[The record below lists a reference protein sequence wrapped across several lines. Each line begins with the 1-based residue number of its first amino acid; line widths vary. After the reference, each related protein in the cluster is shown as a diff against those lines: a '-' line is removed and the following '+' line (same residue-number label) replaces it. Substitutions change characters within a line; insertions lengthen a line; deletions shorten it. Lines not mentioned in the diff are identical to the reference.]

1 MKKKIIG
8 YILVS
13 ICIVLILGYLA
24 YAKWSFSDND
34 NDIICNDL
42 QINFIDNNKTK
53 LITETDIAKI
63 IDAKGLN
70 PIGVRYKNIRS
81 ESIENELLNNRII
94 QKVECYKTQSGILV
108 LEVKQRSPKFIL
120 AGNDNFYVDTDRE
133 LFPLSTNNAIYVPV
147 VSGRITKS
155 FATGPLFD
163 FIDYL
168 EKDQFWNAQ
177 IEQIFITDDLKIEM
191 IPRVGDAVILL
202 GTLDKYEDKLQKLSV
217 FYQKGLSVLGW
228 NRYYSIDLQYD
239 NQIVCKKKTKQMKP
253 VIKPVEI
260 NDSTV
265 VKPL

>member
-1 MKKKIIG
+1 MKKKKIRYVLVGICVII
-8 YILVS
+8 V
-13 ICIVLILGYLA
+13 LGYLV

-34 NDIICNDL
+34 YDIICNDL
-42 QINFIDNNKTK
+42 QIHFSDNNKTK
-53 LITETDIAKI
+53 LITESDIAKI

-81 ESIENELLNNRII
+81 EAIERELLKNRII
-94 QKVECYKTQSGILV
+94 KKVECYKTQSGIV
-108 LEVKQRSPKFIL
+108 RLEVLQRSPKYII
-120 AGNDNFYVDTDRE
+120 AGNENFYIDSDRE
-133 LFPLSTNNAIYVPV
+133 LFPLSINSAIYVPV

-155 FATGPLFD
+155 FATGPLYD

-177 IEQIFITDDLKIEM
+177 IEQVYITDDLKIEM

-202 GTLDKYEDKLQKLSV
+202 GTLDKYDDKLQKLAV

-239 NQIVCKKKTKQMKP
+239 NQIVCKKKTKQKKP
-253 VIKPVEI
+253 VVKPVEI

-265 VKPL
+265 LKPL

>member
-1 MKKKIIG
+1 MKKKKIG
-8 YILVS
+8 YVLVG
-13 ICIVLILGYLA
+13 ICIVIVLGYLV
-24 YAKWSFSDND
+24 YAKWSFSYND

-42 QINFIDNNKTK
+42 QIQFNDNNKTK
-53 LITETDIAKI
+53 LITESDIAKI
-63 IDAKGLN
+63 IDVKGLN
-70 PIGVRYKNIRS
+70 PIGVRYINIRS
-81 ESIENELLNNRII
+81 ESIENELLKNRII
-94 QKVECYKTQSGILV
+94 KKVECYKTQSGIV
-108 LEVKQRSPKFIL
+108 KLEVTQRSPKFII
-120 AGNDNFYVDTDRE
+120 AGKENFYVDTDRE
-133 LFPLSTNNAIYVPV
+133 LFPLSVNSAIYVPV

-155 FATGPLFD
+155 FATNQLFD

-202 GTLDKYEDKLQKLSV
+202 GTLDKYEDKLQKLVV

-228 NRYYSIDLQYD
+228 NRYSSIDLQYN
-239 NQIVCKKKTKQMKP
+239 NQIVCKKKTKQTKAIVKP
-253 VIKPVEI
+253 IEI

>member
-1 MKKKIIG
+1 MKKKKIRYVLVGICVII
-8 YILVS
+8 V
-13 ICIVLILGYLA
+13 LGYLV

-34 NDIICNDL
+34 YDIICNDL
-42 QINFIDNNKTK
+42 QIHFSDNNKTK
-53 LITETDIAKI
+53 LITESDIAKI

-70 PIGVRYKNIRS
+70 PIGVRFKNIRS
-81 ESIENELLNNRII
+81 ESIEKELLKNRII
-94 QKVECYKTQSGILV
+94 KKVECYKTQSGIV
-108 LEVKQRSPKFIL
+108 RLEVVQRSPKYII
-120 AGNDNFYVDTDRE
+120 AGNENFYIDSDRE
-133 LFPLSTNNAIYVPV
+133 LFPLSINSAIYVPV

-155 FATGPLFD
+155 FATGPLYD

-177 IEQIFITDDLKIEM
+177 IEQVYITDDLKIEM

-202 GTLDKYEDKLQKLSV
+202 GTLDKYDDKLQKLAV

-228 NRYYSIDLQYD
+228 NRYYSIDLQYN
-239 NQIVCKKKTKQMKP
+239 NQIVCKKKTKKTKP
-253 VIKPVEI
+253 VVTPVEI